1 MPTRPRST
9 AWLLLGALAVAT
21 WSAGCSRSPANV
33 RRVIVLGFDGMDYEL
48 TRQWMSEGKLPNMQR
63 LAESGGFS
71 PLGTSIP
78 PQSPVAWSDFITGM
92 DAGGHG
98 IYDFLHRDSL
108 TLVPYLST
116 SRTVAPSRIIKV
128 GRWQFPLRAGKVES
142 LRYGVPFWEV
152 LEQHGV
158 PATVIRMPANFPP
171 SGSASRELSGM
182 GTPDILGSPGIFSFF
197 TTAPERITEE
207 VMGGA
212 VYRAELNNHVFHGTL
227 RGPPNPFSIQGDTVT
242 VEFTVYVD
250 AERSVAKIVLGD
262 QEAILQEGEWSEWLQ
277 VEFELLSY
285 LQTLHGACRFYLK
298 QAHPDFELYVTPI
311 NLDPLHPA
319 MPISTPSDFAAQLAR
334 STGRFYTQGMPE
346 DTRALTSGVF
356 DDGDFLRQAALAAEE
371 NRRQYRYVLEHFESG
386 FLFYYFGNLDQVSHM
401 MWRTMDPNHPA
412 HDAVADAPYR
422 HAIEELYVEADE
434 IVGETLQHLGDDETL
449 IVMSDHGFASWTRGF
464 NLNTWLQKNGYIAL
478 EDPSR
483 QSEMEFFDNVD
494 WSRTQAYS
502 VGLNGLYINVRGREG
517 VGSVPPEQ
525 RRIVLDEIARGL
537 LRFIDPTTGVPAITR
552 VYRRD
557 EVYEDGGHLD
567 IGPDL
572 IVGFA
577 KGVRSSEGSAL
588 GSITSEIAVDNTSK
602 WSGDHL
608 MDHEA
613 VPGVLLSNHPLRR
626 DVMSLKDLAAVVLLE
641 YGIDGFPT
649 RESALGSSRN

>member
-1 MPTRPRST
+1 M
-9 AWLLLGALAVAT
+9 
-21 WSAGCSRSPANV
+21 
-33 RRVIVLGFDGMDYEL
+33 
-48 TRQWMSEGKLPNMQR
+48 
-63 LAESGGFS
+63 
-71 PLGTSIP
+71 
-78 PQSPVAWSDFITGM
+78 
-92 DAGGHG
+92 
-98 IYDFLHRDSL
+98 
-108 TLVPYLST
+108 
-116 SRTVAPSRIIKV
+116 
-128 GRWQFPLRAGKVES
+128 
-142 LRYGVPFWEV
+142 
-152 LEQHGV
+152 
-158 PATVIRMPANFPP
+158 
-171 SGSASRELSGM
+171 
-182 GTPDILGSPGIFSFF
+182 
-197 TTAPERITEE
+197 
-207 VMGGA
+207 
-212 VYRAELNNHVFHGTL
+212 
-227 RGPPNPFSIQGDTVT
+227 
-242 VEFTVYVD
+242 
-250 AERSVAKIVLGD
+250 
-262 QEAILQEGEWSEWLQ
+262 
-277 VEFELLSY
+277 
-285 LQTLHGACRFYLK
+285 
-298 QAHPDFELYVTPI
+298 
-311 NLDPLHPA
+311 
-319 MPISTPSDFAAQLAR
+319 
-334 STGRFYTQGMPE
+334 
-346 DTRALTSGVF
+346 
-356 DDGDFLRQAALAAEE
+356 
-371 NRRQYRYVLEHFESG
+371 
-386 FLFYYFGNLDQVSHM
+386 
-401 MWRTMDPNHPA
+401 
-412 HDAVADAPYR
+412 
-422 HAIEELYVEADE
+422 
-434 IVGETLQHLGDDETL
+434 GDDETL

-537 LRFIDPTTGVPAITR
+537 LRFIDPKTGSPAITK
-552 VYRRD
+552 VYRKD

-588 GSITSEIAVDNTSK
+588 GSITSEIIVDNTSK